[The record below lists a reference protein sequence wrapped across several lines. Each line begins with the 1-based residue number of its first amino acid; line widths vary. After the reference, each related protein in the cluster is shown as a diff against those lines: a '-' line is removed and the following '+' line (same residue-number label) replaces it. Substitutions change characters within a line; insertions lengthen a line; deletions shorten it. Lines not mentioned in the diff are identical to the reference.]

1 MEQRDILRHDGDRGA
16 QALLRN
22 ARDILSV
29 EQHTAAFHIVEPLQ
43 QRKQTGL
50 PGAGGP
56 DQSDA
61 LTRFEMQIEVLEQLV
76 TSRWRNVTFSN
87 VTLAPALTSGTASG
101 WSRSSCGT
109 SSVSS
114 ASVSRAR
121 CWITSTSATARSR
134 VACSTERPSVQAST
148 TSPVVNAPCC
158 QSEIAQASIPIV
170 STMVTS
176 AWTMRSRSRYQ
187 RLRCRAVTSRSMV

>member
-29 EQHTAAFHIVEPLQ
+29 EQHTAAFHIMEPLQ

-76 TSRWRNVTFSN
+76 TVAMAERDVLERY
-87 VTLAPALTSGTASG
+87 A
-101 WSRSSCGT
+101 
-109 SSVSS
+109 
-114 ASVSRAR
+114 RAGLDQR
-121 CWITSTSATARSR
+121 D
-134 VACSTERPSVQAST
+134 
-148 TSPVVNAPCC
+148 
-158 QSEIAQASIPIV
+158 
-170 STMVTS
+170 
-176 AWTMRSRSRYQ
+176 
-187 RLRCRAVTSRSMV
+187 RLRMLAHLMWHEQRFERLGEPRQMLNHI